1 MAKIYLSPIRS
12 TLCMLWTVHH
22 YKYYDVEFETN
33 IHTHAHTCKDIHT
46 LGGLKEADSG
56 LSFQDY

>member
-1 MAKIYLSPIRS
+1 
-12 TLCMLWTVHH
+12 MLWTVHH